1 MVKEGFMRR
10 LAVLVSITS
19 LVLLI
24 PASASAGKPVKEPLP
39 LPPVIE
45 LPGVCPDF
53 GIVADILVNREYAK
67 TWMNANGDPVRTI
80 TNGTLKVRLTE
91 PDSGTSIVRNISG
104 PGTTIFHADGSST
117 LTARGTWFFF
127 FFPGDLGPG
136 SEPMSIVNTGRIVI
150 DTDPN
155 GTQSIR
161 SRTGRQE
168 DICATL
174 GG

>member
-1 MVKEGFMRR
+1 MVKEGSMRR
-10 LAVLVSITS
+10 LAVLVSIAS

-24 PASASAGKPVKEPLP
+24 PMSASASKPVKEPLP

-45 LPGVCPDF
+45 LPGVCPGS
-53 GIVADILVNREYAK
+53 GIVADILANREQAK
-67 TWMNANGDPVRTI
+67 TWSDANGDPVRTI
-80 TNGTLKVRLTE
+80 TTGTLKVRLTD
-91 PDSGTSIVRNISG
+91 PDSGTSIMRNISG

-136 SEPMSIVNTGRIVI
+136 SEPMSIINSGQIVI
-150 DTDPN
+150 HTDPN

-161 SRTGRQE
+161 SRTGTLE
-168 DICATL
+168 DVCKTL